1 MSRPWTTSSTR
12 NQAFAAMTAA
22 RERADQLAASR
33 QSPAAGTDVPRAS
46 WDDYFLQIAST
57 VASRSTCVRR
67 QVGAVVAAD
76 RHIVAT
82 GYNGPPSG
90 MPHCDDGGCLRATA
104 AGVARS
110 VDYSSCVAVH
120 AELNALLRSA
130 PADRDGATLYC
141 TDLPCWDCARAVANS
156 GIVRVVAA
164 GGMYDRWPTTAEFLE
179 AAGVAVDGP
188 AVTVDTVSGLR

>member
-1 MSRPWTTSSTR
+1 MELAKTVKLRANQLSFVYAVTGD

-120 AELNALLRSA
+120 A
-130 PADRDGATLYC
+130 GAE
-141 TDLPCWDCARAVANS
+141 RA
-156 GIVRVVAA
+156 AA
-164 GGMYDRWPTTAEFLE
+164 QRTGRPGRRHL
-179 AAGVAVDGP
+179 V
-188 AVTVDTVSGLR
+188 LH